1 MKICFYILSPSLS
14 YPFFISNLNFY
25 NFSVLLFLLKLLV
38 LNEVRIK
45 RIINF
50 NISKQMELETY
61 HGLRHKLSL
70 PVRGQRTRTN
80 ARIRKSARYKK

>member
-1 MKICFYILSPSLS
+1 MA
-14 YPFFISNLNFY
+14 NLNFY
-25 NFSVLLFLLKLLV
+25 NFSLLLFLLKLLV

-50 NISKQMELETY
+50 NISKQIELETY
-61 HGLRHKLSL
+61 HGIRHKMSL

-80 ARIRKSARYKK
+80 AHTRKSKRYKK